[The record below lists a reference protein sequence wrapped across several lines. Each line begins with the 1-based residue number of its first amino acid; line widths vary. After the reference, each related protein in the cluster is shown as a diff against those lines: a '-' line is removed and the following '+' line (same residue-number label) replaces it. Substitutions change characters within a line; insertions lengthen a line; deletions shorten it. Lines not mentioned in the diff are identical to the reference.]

1 MVVEDGEDDAV
12 ERAAE
17 LQTTGSILAVRKF
30 RKETSGFL
38 IFSSLLKITVEFEK
52 PQDTCRFQS
61 DNFGYNPSKEMGF
74 PRM

>member
-17 LQTTGSILAVRKF
+17 LQTTAVRKF